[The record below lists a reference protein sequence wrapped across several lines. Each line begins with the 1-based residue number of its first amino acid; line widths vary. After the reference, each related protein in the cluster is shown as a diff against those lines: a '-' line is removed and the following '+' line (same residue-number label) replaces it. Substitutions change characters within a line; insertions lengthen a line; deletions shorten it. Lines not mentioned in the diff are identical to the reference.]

1 MPPDGE
7 QLDSA
12 ALQEENARLRAELES
27 ARRVASEEQ
36 GRANQLSV
44 QNAQAG
50 ARVASA
56 QQAQL
61 DAQEVSVG
69 NTLTSID
76 QEIKGLKSR
85 LIALNTDGKFEE
97 AADIQEQIGDAT
109 ARRRQAMQEKAY
121 LANQKTQLAAVP
133 SDPIEQFLVAN
144 RGNFTSEDENWI
156 RQNRRYAEDPNFR
169 NRVIGAHTEAVEK
182 LGLQQRSPEYYRHL
196 ERRGYMRQE
205 EPPQQQQQ
213 QQQQQA
219 QPSGVGDA
227 PTGYSDADDGG
238 GGPELVITPRSVNQE
253 TNMPPADT
261 GGPAFGRR
269 AENPQPRAAGTGSLR
284 QAVAGSPSRRSP
296 VTPGRRTVLE
306 MTQDDYDTAIAMAP
320 HLAPDEVRA
329 GGSPAIAQWWN
340 DLRNSPTARRMK
352 ENWQA

>member
-238 GGPELVITPRSVNQE
+238 GT
-253 TNMPPADT
+253 
-261 GGPAFGRR
+261 F
-269 AENPQPRAAGTGSLR
+269 
-284 QAVAGSPSRRSP
+284 
-296 VTPGRRTVLE
+296 
-306 MTQDDYDTAIAMAP
+306 
-320 HLAPDEVRA
+320 
-329 GGSPAIAQWWN
+329 
-340 DLRNSPTARRMK
+340 
-352 ENWQA
+352 